1 MTADNEPRFDIDTL
15 REPAEQAAF
24 VAGLKERFR
33 RKCNFMKLLEQDQE
47 SLEPNQVL
55 E

>member
-1 MTADNEPRFDIDTL
+1 MTGQNEPRFDIGTL
-15 REPAEQAAF
+15 REPAEQADY

-33 RKCNFMKLLEQDQE
+33 RKRNFMKLLEQDRE